1 MKLRI
6 KGNSVRLR
14 LSKWEVERFAKEGI
28 LQETTNFG
36 NHMLSYTVKSTEE
49 KTMTATLT
57 QAGITLLVPLT
68 QLMQWAGSNTQ
79 VGISQ
84 KMDIGNNETLSL
96 LLEKDFKCIDANP
109 EDDQEDFFENPDK
122 VC

>member
-14 LSKWEVERFAKEGI
+14 LSKSEVERFAKEGM
-28 LQETTNFG
+28 LHETTNFG
-36 NHMLSYTVKSTEE
+36 NQVFSYTVQSTEE
-49 KTMTATLT
+49 KTMTATLA
-57 QAGITLLVPLT
+57 QAGITLLVPSM
-68 QLMQWAGSNTQ
+68 QLLQWASSNSQ
-79 VGISQ
+79 VGISE

-109 EDDQEDFFENPDK
+109 KEEQEDFFENPDK